1 MSECVTQ
8 LLLTRGS
15 ARIAGVLTP
24 HVGETA
30 ARFHAER
37 ITRALLD
44 GLGDAATV
52 ASTILP
58 LPPKIRREAAAQ
70 VAIAWMSLNLHAA

>member
-1 MSECVTQ
+1 MVGECVTWA
-8 LLLTRGS
+8 LLQRGS

-37 ITRALLD
+37 ITQALLD
-44 GLGDAATV
+44 GHGDAMSI
-52 ASTILP
+52 ASSFLP
-58 LPPKIRREAAAQ
+58 LPPRARREAAVR
-70 VAIAWMSLNLHAA
+70 VATVWTELAGT

>member
-1 MSECVTQ
+1 VTWV
-8 LLLTRGS
+8 LLERGS
-15 ARIAGVLTP
+15 ARIARVLTP

-58 LPPKIRREAAAQ
+58 LPPHIRRQAAAR
-70 VAIAWMSLNLHAA
+70 VATVWRELAAPG

>member
-1 MSECVTQ
+1 MVGECVTWA
-8 LLLTRGS
+8 LLERGS

-24 HVGETA
+24 VVGETA

-44 GLGDAATV
+44 GHGDAVTV
-52 ASTILP
+52 TSTMLP
-58 LPPKIRREAAAQ
+58 LPPRIRREAAAR
-70 VAIAWMSLNLHAA
+70 IATVWTELSGRV